1 MTRVHDSHSDP
12 SSPQLPSHPSSIK
25 GDYSRQGPGRAV
37 NQPRQASPEL
47 PQRSPKPSGSL
58 PSLYAI
64 SPSELD
70 QTVESGHPGPAT
82 GLLET
87 APDSFEKGA
96 VTVHQTTG
104 NPSSGTRASD
114 SEQSLGF
121 WPVLQNRNFLALW
134 SGQVFSQLADK
145 IYLVLM
151 IALITS
157 RFQAAGQTVSGW
169 VSSIMIAFTIPAV
182 LFGSVAGVFVDRWSK
197 KQVLVVTNLLRGA
210 LVLLLPLLLS
220 ITQDW
225 GQIAGVPVGFYIL
238 LVVTFL
244 VSTLT
249 QFFAPA
255 EQAAMPLIVER
266 CLLLPANSLYTLT
279 MMAAVIVGFAV
290 GEPLL
295 ALADSVIHQLGIH
308 LDFGREL
315 LVGSSYAIAGLILL
329 LLRTG
334 ERREDSGHSAPHVWQ
349 DIQDGL
355 RYLQGHKRVRGAL
368 IQLVIL
374 FSVFAALAVLVVRMA
389 EIIPEIKASQ
399 FGFLLAAGGVG
410 MAASLVVLGPLRQRF
425 SHHQLS
431 FYGSMGMAT
440 SLAGLSLVS
449 FQLWPV
455 LILLASVGAC
465 AAIVGVPMQTQIQE
479 ETPEALRGKVFGLQN
494 NAVNIALSLPL
505 VLAGLAETFLGL
517 QSVLMGLAVIVVTGG
532 FLTWYIADT
541 GSS

>member
-1 MTRVHDSHSDP
+1 MTRLQDSDP
-12 SSPQLPSHPSSIK
+12 DQSTPRLPHQSHVPSQ
-25 GDYSRQGPGRAV
+25 GQRNQNGQGPGRSTSKPFTIPPADPLPHHRSTTMPPSLV
-37 NQPRQASPEL
+37 SPLPPGEVTAEALPEL
-47 PQRSPKPSGSL
+47 VPPAQ
-58 PSLYAI
+58 
-64 SPSELD
+64 
-70 QTVESGHPGPAT
+70 AT
-82 GLLET
+82 GLLEPPAQKPAGENGS
-87 APDSFEKGA
+87 AP
-96 VTVHQTTG
+96 
-104 NPSSGTRASD
+104 NPEEG
-114 SEQSLGF
+114 LGF

-145 IYLVLM
+145 VYLVLM

-157 RFQAAGQTVSGW
+157 RFQAAGQSVSGW

-197 KQVLVVTNLLRGA
+197 KQVLVTTNLLRSVF
-210 LVLLLPLLLS
+210 VLLLPLLLWATES
-220 ITQDW
+220 W
-225 GQIAGVPVGFYIL
+225 GQIAGIPVGFHIL
-238 LVVTFL
+238 LIVTFL

-255 EQAAMPLIVER
+255 EQAAIPLIVER
-266 CLLLPANSLYTLT
+266 RSLLPANSLYTLT

-295 ALADSVIHQLGIH
+295 ALADVLVQGLGIH
-308 LDFGREL
+308 IEFGREL
-315 LVGSSYAIAGLILL
+315 MVGASYGIAGLLLL

-334 ERREDSGHSAPHVWQ
+334 EQTAALERHPPQVWQ
-349 DIQDGL
+349 DIRDGL
-355 RYLQGHKRVRGAL
+355 RYLKQQKRVRGAL

-389 EIIPEIKASQ
+389 EIIPEIKATQ

-410 MAASLVVLGPLRQRF
+410 MAVSLTVLGPLRQRF

-431 FYGSMGMAT
+431 LYGSVGMAIA
-440 SLAGLSLVS
+440 LAGLSLFS
-449 FQLWPV
+449 FRLWPV
-455 LILLASVGAC
+455 LILLAGMGAC

-479 ETPEALRGKVFGLQN
+479 ETPEELRGKIFGLQN
-494 NAVNIALSLPL
+494 NAVNIALTLPL
-505 VLAGLAETFLGL
+505 ALAGLAETLLGL
-517 QSVLMGLAVIVVTGG
+517 QTVLMGLAVIIVTGG